1 MKKCLFT
8 AAFALALGGSSM
20 AQSTNPFLSESYGTP
35 YEIAPFEKITIDNY
49 REAFLKGM
57 EEQKQEINAIIR
69 NRAVPDFENTIVALD
84 RSGELLTKVEYVF
97 GPIASSNSTE
107 ETRALEKELS
117 PLFSAHSDDIYLNP
131 LLFAKVKEVYDN
143 QKKFGL
149 DKEQTK
155 LLENVYKRFIRG
167 GAGLND
173 EQKAEL
179 RKLNSEISLLELTFS
194 QNLMH
199 ETNNTFVTVDKLEE
213 LEGLPEVNIEAAAK
227 MAEENGQKGK
237 WMFNMQ
243 RPSCNPVLQYCK
255 NRELRHRVY
264 DAYYNRG
271 NQNNQYDNKE
281 ISRKLVTLRL
291 QKAKLMGYEDY
302 ASLALDNRMAKNEQ
316 NVYRLL
322 DQVWT
327 PAVEKAKEELNDIRA
342 EIKKDGYNFEPE
354 GWDYM
359 YYLNKAKQA
368 KYAIDEDKVSEYLEI
383 NNVLKGIFYVANK
396 LYGLTFRE
404 CTDKFPVYEKTAQ
417 SWEVIDKDGKVLAL
431 FYSDY
436 YPRDGKGAGAWCTG
450 FRDQSY
456 NGNERVLPVVVNVC
470 NMTTASGDKP
480 ALQSIDNVTTMFH
493 EFGHALHSFM
503 CDVHYP
509 GVSNVERDF
518 VELPSQI
525 NEHWAFEPEVLN
537 IYAKHYK
544 TGEVIPMELVKKI
557 EESAKYGQG
566 FATVEYLAASLTDM
580 DLHTL
585 KEVPSDLNVMEFE
598 SQKLKERGIPSQIY
612 PRYRVTNFS
621 HTMGGGYTAGYY
633 SYMWAEVLD
642 CDAFQ
647 AFKETGDIFN
657 KEMADKFRKYILTP
671 GGIDDG
677 MTMYKNFRGR
687 EPKIDA
693 LLKNRGLLKEEPQT
707 LINGDIEKR

>member
-84 RSGELLTKVEYVF
+84 RSGKLLTKVEYVF

-149 DKEQTK
+149 NKEQTK

-213 LEGLPEVNIEAAAK
+213 LEGLPEANIEAAAK

-302 ASLALDNRMAKNEQ
+302 ASLALDNRMAKTN
-316 NVYRLL
+316 R
-322 DQVWT
+322 
-327 PAVEKAKEELNDIRA
+327 
-342 EIKKDGYNFEPE
+342 
-354 GWDYM
+354 M
-359 YYLNKAKQA
+359 YTAC
-368 KYAIDEDKVSEYLEI
+368 STR
-383 NNVLKGIFYVANK
+383 
-396 LYGLTFRE
+396 YGL
-404 CTDKFPVYEKTAQ
+404 
-417 SWEVIDKDGKVLAL
+417 
-431 FYSDY
+431 
-436 YPRDGKGAGAWCTG
+436 
-450 FRDQSY
+450 
-456 NGNERVLPVVVNVC
+456 
-470 NMTTASGDKP
+470 
-480 ALQSIDNVTTMFH
+480 
-493 EFGHALHSFM
+493 
-503 CDVHYP
+503 
-509 GVSNVERDF
+509 
-518 VELPSQI
+518 
-525 NEHWAFEPEVLN
+525 
-537 IYAKHYK
+537 
-544 TGEVIPMELVKKI
+544 
-557 EESAKYGQG
+557 
-566 FATVEYLAASLTDM
+566 
-580 DLHTL
+580 
-585 KEVPSDLNVMEFE
+585 
-598 SQKLKERGIPSQIY
+598 
-612 PRYRVTNFS
+612 
-621 HTMGGGYTAGYY
+621 
-633 SYMWAEVLD
+633 
-642 CDAFQ
+642 
-647 AFKETGDIFN
+647 
-657 KEMADKFRKYILTP
+657 
-671 GGIDDG
+671 
-677 MTMYKNFRGR
+677 
-687 EPKIDA
+687 
-693 LLKNRGLLKEEPQT
+693 LL
-707 LINGDIEKR
+707 

>member
-1 MKKCLFT
+1 MKKFLFVT
-8 AAFALALGGSSM
+8 AFTLAMGSTGV
-20 AQSTNPFLSESYGTP
+20 AQNVNPFLQENYGTP
-35 YEIAPFEKITIDNY
+35 YEIAPFEKISIDNY
-49 REAFLKGM
+49 RDAFLKGM
-57 EEQKQEINAIIR
+57 EEQKQEINAIVR
-69 NRAVPDFENTIVALD
+69 NRAMPDFENTIVALD
-84 RSGELLTKVEYVF
+84 RSGRLLAKVASTF
-97 GPIASSNSTE
+97 GPISNSNSTE
-107 ETRALEKELS
+107 ETRALEKEFS
-117 PLFSAHSDDIYLNP
+117 PLFSAHYDDIYLNP

-143 QKKFGL
+143 QKKYGL

-155 LLENVYKRFIRG
+155 LLENIYKRFVRG

-179 RKLNSEISLLELTFS
+179 RKLNAELSMLELTFE
-194 QNLMH
+194 QNLLH
-199 ETNNTFVTVDKLEE
+199 ETNNTFVVVDKLEE
-213 LEGLPEVNIEAAAK
+213 LKGLPEANIAAAAK

-243 RPSCNPVLQYCK
+243 RPSCNPVLQYAE
-255 NRELRHRVY
+255 NRDLRRRVY
-264 DAYYNRG
+264 EAYYNRG
-271 NQNNQYDNKE
+271 NQNNAYDNKE

-302 ASLALDNRMAKNEQ
+302 ASLALDTRMAKTPE
-316 NVYRLL
+316 NVYNLL
-322 DQVWT
+322 NQVWT
-327 PAVEKAKEELNDIRA
+327 PAVEKAKEELEDIRA
-342 EIKKDGYNFEPE
+342 EIKKDGYSFEPE

-359 YYLNKAKQA
+359 YYLDRAKQT
-368 KYAIDEDKVSEYLEI
+368 KYAIDEDQVSEYLEI

-396 LYGLTFRE
+396 LYGLTFKE
-404 CTDKFPVYEKTAQ
+404 CTDQFPVYEKSAQ

-436 YPRDGKGAGAWCTG
+436 YPRAGKRAGAWCTG
-450 FRDQSY
+450 FREQTY
-456 NGNERVLPVVVNVC
+456 NGNERVAPVVVNVC
-470 NMTTASGDKP
+470 NMTVASKDKP
-480 ALQSIDNVTTMFH
+480 ALQNIDNVTTMFH

-503 CDVHYP
+503 CDVHYE
-509 GVSNVERDF
+509 GVANVERDF

-525 NEHWAFEPEVLN
+525 NEHWAFEPEVLKV
-537 IYAKHYK
+537 YAKHYK

-580 DLHTL
+580 DLHVL
-585 KEVPSDLNVMEFE
+585 KEVPANLNVMEFE
-598 SQKLKERGIPSQIY
+598 SEKLKERGIPSQIY

-642 CDAFQ
+642 ADAFQ

-657 KEMADKFRKYILTP
+657 QEVADKFRTYILTP

-687 EPKIDA
+687 EPQINA
-693 LLKNRGLLKEEPQT
+693 LLKNRGLLK
-707 LINGDIEKR
+707 